1 MSISSDLLILLDE
14 FVKEI
19 PDLLAA
25 LVVDFNGL
33 IIAEKSLIKFDDEL
47 IGGITSLL
55 DQTLNRIKGFTQSEL
70 GSGSFDIDQFR
81 LFYIQLGKNVGALLV
96 LIGNPYSNLDKYI
109 PYSHIVAD
117 KISLILSNSDISC
130 KFPSIDKEAKIILK
144 PRSNNIIIIG
154 SEAVGKSAL
163 ARRVCNNSFIENYH
177 PTIGISLIEKELEI
191 KKDETIKINIFDL
204 SSLKS
209 FGKVRRYFFDY
220 SNVILIM
227 FDYSRE
233 ETVHELEDWITE
245 ARQFVDDKETPF
257 LIVGNKID
265 LVPNRE
271 EIKQYAEKIA
281 IDNNYQFFETSVL
294 NRQGID
300 ELLEYL
306 TTQIFLDY
314 NEKITAT
321 PITSNFLKRLTEDER
336 IVFICTV
343 NCESVDQSNIPN
355 VLEKNIIKNIAKYKE
370 ISLAVLMSKIAP
382 LEKALNRKIDKNTI
396 LKITDKYIQKGQIKK
411 QFLKFDKD
419 LDSFENSNIIQKED
433 I

>member
-1 MSISSDLLILLDE
+1 SISSDLLILLDD

-55 DQTLNRIKGFTQSEL
+55 DQTLDRIKTFTQSEL
-70 GSGSFDIDQFR
+70 GSASFDFDQFR
-81 LFYIQLGKNVGALLV
+81 LFYIQLGKNTRALLV
-96 LIGNPYSNLDKYI
+96 LIGDPYSHLDKYI

-130 KFPSIDKEAKIILK
+130 KVPSVDEEAKLILES
-144 PRSNNIIIIG
+144 RSKNIIIIG

-163 ARRVCNNSFIENYH
+163 ARRICNDSFIEDYH
-177 PTIGISLIEKELEI
+177 PTIGISLIKKEFEI

-227 FDYSRE
+227 FDYSRK
-233 ETVHELEDWITE
+233 ETFKEVENWISE
-245 ARQFVDDKETPF
+245 ARQFVDEKEVPF

-265 LVPNRE
+265 LAPNRD
-271 EIKQYAEKIA
+271 EIKNSAEKIA
-281 IDNNYQFFETSVL
+281 LGNDFQFFETSVK
-294 NRQGID
+294 NRQGLD
-300 ELLEYL
+300 EILGYL
-306 TTQIFLDY
+306 ITQIFLDY
-314 NEKITAT
+314 DDKIIAT
-321 PITSNFLKRLTEDER
+321 PITFNFLKNLTEEER

-343 NCESVDQSNIPN
+343 DYESVDQSNIPN
-355 VLEKNIIKNIAKYKE
+355 VLEKNIIKNIARYKE
-370 ISLAVLMSKIAP
+370 ISLAILMSKIAP

-419 LDSFENSNIIQKED
+419 LELFENSNIEQKGD